1 MGGAVRGLDIV
12 SMNSQISAE
21 MMRMQL
27 AQRQGL
33 QNLYGAQQQSGLM
46 DMLGGGG
53 VPAPPQQ
60 LPEPDAYW
68 QAHMDRYKAIESSK
82 QPLQL
87 RTSTPTP
94 KKELSMFK
102 TVASDVKSFILEH
115 RSTLYFLAFALLVDH
130 FLFQDAFRNRL
141 KAIADGLIKK
151 VEDKVAQS

>member
-1 MGGAVRGLDIV
+1 
-12 SMNSQISAE
+12 MNE
-21 MMRMQL
+21 EHRLRMQSL
-27 AQRQGL
+27 QAQAQNQQSYLQG
-33 QNLYGAQQQSGLM
+33 LYGAQQQSGLM
-46 DMLGGGG
+46 DILGGGG

-60 LPEPDAYW
+60 YPFPAGKLE
-68 QAHMDRYKAIESSK
+68 I
-82 QPLQL
+82 
-87 RTSTPTP
+87 RTSNATP